1 MEDVNFTKGWREF
14 VLKMMRKINFFF
26 FFLKGQCEKDE
37 NAFFT
42 RPYKDFFSKYPA
54 SAL

>member
-26 FFLKGQCEKDE
+26 FLKGQCEKDE
-37 NAFFT
+37 NAFF
-42 RPYKDFFSKYPA
+42 Y
-54 SAL
+54 